1 MLPAIG
7 SPTGTRQLVPVNA
20 NTSLV
25 AFDSRNG
32 PMEERVHVLES
43 RLVASERTNRSLLDE
58 VVRLQS
64 TVRQALHRQE
74 DLLRDDR
81 SAKDQLQVS
90 YKSRNN

>member
-1 MLPAIG
+1 
-7 SPTGTRQLVPVNA
+7 
-20 NTSLV
+20 
-25 AFDSRNG
+25 
-32 PMEERVHVLES
+32 MEERVRVMES

-81 SAKDQLQVS
+81 SAKDQLQV
-90 YKSRNN
+90 